1 MANWF
6 QSLLRSLGFGQDPEP
21 QTGAGA
27 ELDPALLQM
36 MVKAAVNTRDDELD
50 CAECFEQ
57 LDDFVELTLRGKDAA
72 AAMPL
77 VEDHLRRCGDCR
89 EEFEAL
95 LIALQ
100 SST

>member
-6 QSLLRSLGFGQDPEP
+6 QSLKRALGFGRKPGPPAEAMSEVNPE
-21 QTGAGA
+21 
-27 ELDPALLQM
+27 LLQK
-36 MVKAAVNTRDDELD
+36 MVKAAVNTREDELD
-50 CAECFEQ
+50 CDECFEQ
-57 LDDFVELTLRGKDAA
+57 LDAFVELRLRGKDAA

-95 LIALQ
+95 LKALQ
-100 SST
+100 STT